1 MRLIALRFGEVVLA
15 AVIVGLLTVAWS
27 GITTGAW
34 PFFLI
39 GVVPLGLIWG
49 LFLGALVSRDISM
62 GLFVLLT
69 VATIGLIVLAGR
81 YLRHPV
87 LRIVV
92 YVIIFGAQQ
101 FAMAQLFVSLN
112 ITA

>member
-1 MRLIALRFGEVVLA
+1 MRHIALRFGEVVLA
-15 AVIVGLLTVAWS
+15 AVIVGLITVAWS
-27 GITTGAW
+27 GLTTGEWA
-34 PFFLI
+34 FYLI

-49 LFLGALVSRDISM
+49 LMLGALVTRDISM

-69 VATIGLIVLAGR
+69 VLTVGLVVLAGR
-81 YLRHPV
+81 YIRLWPLRV
-87 LRIVV
+87 LV
-92 YVIIFGAQQ
+92 YIIIFGAQQ